1 MMFAQP
7 QTIQTEIFAELPEEL
22 HWKGGKTEWLEGRPW
37 GVPGS
42 FLEGP
47 GFDRDGNLLCVD
59 IPYGR
64 VFRIAPNGKFELFV
78 QYDGEPNGLRIHRDG
93 RIFVADHKR
102 GLLVIDSDTRQVD
115 VLVGSIEGKPLVG
128 PNDLVFAPSGDVYF
142 TDMGNS
148 DLATPNGRLI
158 RVDPSGRASV
168 VLDQLAAPNGLGL
181 NKAGTVLYLAMFR
194 ENAIWQMTL
203 RPDGSASRVS
213 RFLQL
218 SGGLGPDGLL
228 VDDDGNVLVVHAGLG
243 CVWVF
248 SPLGEP
254 LYRIVS
260 CRGRMITNI
269 AFGVDEPDRLYIVDS
284 SSGTILTAKLPIR
297 GRLPFSHCD
306 N

>member
-1 MMFAQP
+1 MFAVP
-7 QTIQTEIFAELPEEL
+7 ETIETTVFAEVPPHL
-22 HWKGGKTEWLEGRPW
+22 HWTGGKTPWLEGRPW

-47 GFDRDGNLLCVD
+47 GFDRDGNLFCVD

-64 VFRIAPNGKFELFV
+64 IFRVSPDGTFELFV

-102 GLLVIDSDTRQVD
+102 GLLVIDPETRTVD
-115 VLVGSIEGKPLVG
+115 AVVEAIDGKPLVG
-128 PNDLVFAPSGDVYF
+128 PNDLVFTADGGVYF

-148 DLATPNGRLI
+148 DLDTPNGRLI
-158 RVDPSGRASV
+158 HVDPAGRAKI
-168 VLDQLAAPNGLGL
+168 VLDRLAAPNGLGL
-181 NKAGTVLYLAMFR
+181 NRAGTILYLAMFR
-194 ENAIWQMTL
+194 ENAIWQMVL
-203 RPDGSASRVS
+203 RPDGGVSRVS

-218 SGGLGPDGLL
+218 SGGLGPDGML
-228 VDDDGNVLVVHAGLG
+228 VDDDGNLLVVHAGLG

-269 AFGVDEPDRLYIVDS
+269 AFSVTEPNRLFIIDS
-284 SSGTILTAKLPIR
+284 GGGAILTATLPVR
-297 GRLPFSHCD
+297 GRLPFSHT
-306 N
+306 